1 MRPTV
6 RTLMLAAALGVTAI
20 ASLPAQRRAPFTDE
34 DRAKRFAIEQ
44 ELASIAIIERKVMIP
59 TRDGVRIQADIY
71 RPKDE
76 SKKYPAIW
84 VRTPYNM
91 NWWDIANEAPRD
103 TTAAIT
109 AVKNG
114 YATCSCRSA
123 DSSGPKAYGTCSAGR

>member
-1 MRPTV
+1 MRSTV
-6 RTLMLAAALGVTAI
+6 RTLILAAALGIVAI
-20 ASLPAQRRAPFTDE
+20 APLPAQRRAFTAE

-59 TRDGVRIQADIY
+59 MRDGVRIQADIY

-91 NWWDIANEAPRD
+91 NWWDIANEAPRG
-103 TTAAIT
+103 A
-109 AVKNG
+109 
-114 YATCSCRSA
+114 R
-123 DSSGPKAYGTCSAGR
+123 